1 MMYMQFPFSL
11 RNVEDLPFD
20 RGIEIC
26 FETVRIWWTR
36 FGPEEFCAAP
46 FPLAGDKYRF
56 DCPHRHTVQRTG
68 LHTTLPTKEPRFSR
82 HSPDHIRSILV
93 LTEGDPDQNQPLLL
107 TATLKR
113 TGNFSG
119 FHINGE

>member
-1 MMYMQFPFSL
+1 MPRPRKPTSPLRYFNLLPYIISLVVMMYLRFPFNL

-56 DCPHRHTVQRTG
+56 DCPHRHTITAV
-68 LHTTLPTKEPRFSR
+68 R
-82 HSPDHIRSILV
+82 HRYRS
-93 LTEGDPDQNQPLLL
+93 
-107 TATLKR
+107 
-113 TGNFSG
+113 
-119 FHINGE
+119 